1 MKKYISAAEAAK
13 RLGISRMQVIRKIKK
28 GEIPAQKVG
37 HTYAIS
43 EESLSGIF
51 RTMTESEKKRIEE
64 AVHLV
69 IQQYGDVI
77 RRLGKE

>member
-1 MKKYISAAEAAK
+1 MKKQISAAEAAK

-37 HTYAIS
+37 NTYAIP
-43 EESLSGIF
+43 EESLPGIF
-51 RTMTESEKKRIEE
+51 RKMTESEKKRIEE

-69 IQQYGDVI
+69 IQKYGDVI
-77 RRLGKE
+77 RRLGRE